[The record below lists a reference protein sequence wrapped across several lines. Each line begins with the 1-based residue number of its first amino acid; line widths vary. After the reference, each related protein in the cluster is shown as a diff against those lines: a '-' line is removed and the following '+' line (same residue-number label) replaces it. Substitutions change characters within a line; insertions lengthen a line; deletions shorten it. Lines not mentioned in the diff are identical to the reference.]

1 MFYSPKR
8 MLALA
13 LAVVMTVTSVGTS
26 AHAYE
31 AEKTDYLSVT
41 DKDGK
46 EILEDES
53 WEEKFPNGTFAFKN
67 DSITLKEKE
76 DQKTKKITIYR
87 LGGTKGKATAK
98 VAVAPAVVALDEE
111 ETDLVYANAA
121 SNTDYTIQVENPI
134 GTDGTI
140 GKKEL
145 ESSYDVKSETKE
157 DNVVLSLDGVK
168 GEYVRYFW
176 HVKTEDEW
184 KPVTSEG
191 EETLTVSTE
200 EFAAGEYMCVVE
212 ADYELSVSKS
222 ASAKERDTE
231 GKEKVWVNVNSRHI
245 TNDAA
250 YEKNTYTDVT
260 MDAAMP
266 YKTTFLQVDFEEG
279 EWVKDIVVKPTDDE
293 EHEAEEM
300 ASFTIYDV
308 EGAAFTETANR
319 FSMCI
324 SDDEEVLDSTMGFSV
339 KEVRVDKSTGKAKV
353 KVKRTGALQYVTSV
367 DYETVDGTA
376 KAGTDYA
383 KADDS
388 IGFSGGIDTA
398 EIEIDL
404 LDDKKKTEEDTYF
417 TIRLKNAKGGNLK
430 KDAEELRVNLFN
442 TDTSSKDNIAT
453 ASKSKEAKDA
463 TARVKEGKKAI
474 TESDNEV
481 KVKAVEKEN
490 TELKLTPVASEDGDM
505 TAQEDSNFL
514 YTLDYRNTNSP
525 WKTTVNVSDVASF
538 YKVDG
543 NSNVSSAT
551 PEEVLLDSKRRDNS
565 YFYIPGL
572 VNRYGQLTGKLHFE
586 TNKENKKLRGYY
598 SGVMMAFGTKDFAN
612 TLTGYTGTS
621 GPESMQKALVN
632 EKAKASYNIHDQYG
646 DANVEKDIDVD
657 IDVFSGTGNAEYLV
671 FKSLISQRDGNVYNR
686 QSKVTNLSDLTLSR
700 RCMNK
705 NILFKI
711 NTPDRERLNSMSQMS
726 NTIGSE
732 TSKLLKGLRPSISF
746 APNGGGYKRL
756 LGRYRVY
763 MGSKFLIK
771 TSGTNGVYK
780 LDEISLK
787 SENGYKWKTATLK
800 NGQAEIELGLPGG
813 ARMDTTAQY
822 SIEFDYNRY
831 QQIQVNCA
839 TSMLENDTASDRT
852 NKMNVIKK
860 NIKVNGSSASWSSNT
875 STYMHTIHSYKNF
888 NTINFGL
895 GEGTKILYND
905 KVYEGSDT
913 ITISDEDMD
922 SAVLSFSVYTAD
934 AVSVVRDPEILGEKK
949 VSLFEDKNNDGK
961 YTAAADGYEP
971 FLVLEA
977 GQSYNIT
984 NFRKRNG
991 HNVVIHV
998 EYAMQPASLNV
1009 PPGATGNETFSVVPS
1024 FVTTMTTEEEKAK
1037 LSKEMKGY
1045 RDIASKDGTAPMYGR
1060 VTSGSV
1066 SFLAGNDNS
1075 PAKMNEKTEAY
1086 EWTPNWDGNLR
1097 ANFSN
1102 PEEIKVYETKMPN
1115 GFVAASTKAQINEYL
1130 GCIHGN
1136 DTYVLTSRVSGTS
1149 GEKIT
1154 ATQKG
1159 GFYTVPEP
1167 PAMAF
1172 ESDPTGEADAPKDTT
1187 GTTSD
1192 QPDVADTSPSVT
1204 MPKINVGLGHG
1215 SFFMEGDEVGFSI
1228 GTQLFGYDRATDGA
1242 NGASVAGSSGFKD
1255 MKDAMTRKG
1264 DNNIFKQ
1271 LRKAGSK
1278 DTYGNNKNGSAGSAT
1293 SMKDKQ
1299 KHGKG
1304 SGTIDIA
1311 FNLSFIWKYSKVTG
1325 HYEFSSAM
1333 IAVTIEG
1340 SLRFQY
1346 RFQVCPIFYV
1356 YVQVGMG
1363 LEMQGGLEVEKKPV
1377 KNEDGTTVI
1386 KNKVSFSG
1394 ISLNPSVY
1402 VEAGAGVGVE
1412 LAKLEVFVK
1421 VSISFAFT
1429 LGKESQ
1435 VDEFITDAAVGFR
1448 AVFLFFSYE
1457 MDLIGCRGGYDA
1469 SRKDDGKKPWF
1480 FSWRVVGID
1489 MGGTEGD
1496 ALDSEVNGA
1505 DVTVSKPKNRYRL
1518 QNIYSSNDNAG
1529 SDMSALAYDVE
1540 GLEEFQVSG
1549 YGNNTSAV
1557 KLASGFDN
1565 ASDFQLLTV
1574 GETNYVLYTIS
1585 RKNPSHSIHT
1595 TQLVM
1600 SKLSTTASVP
1610 EGGSEAPEVMGLVNP
1625 LDENAQTKYIVVDRV
1640 NGEAETTGDL
1650 DYDAVV
1656 DGNKIKVTWT
1666 SYSEDAAADIPESMD
1681 SQSMLQKASQKLQV
1695 KTAEFD
1701 AENPAEFTDAETL
1714 TTEGGFHFLPISG
1727 TSDVHFY
1734 ANTKAYTEEEMEER
1748 KTGYQEKYEQDAEG
1762 NAADG
1767 EEGTGDPYAKANYEY
1782 ALTTDYLYGK
1792 YSKFLYSVKQPDGSY
1807 DTKQMELSDEWKDQ
1821 GTRLVDVQVIKG
1833 DDENYFIAYTT
1844 DQKDTYGEENE
1855 YATVKKLYV
1864 QEATIKTV
1872 EVEAPEVESSQTET
1886 GVIEKREMDLKQPV
1900 LLKTL
1905 VDFDDSDEKDG
1916 EYVGGALTTPME
1928 SPTFTDLKF
1937 LNGKLSSDSEK
1948 ETFMLYNMNAT
1959 TYVIDQK
1966 NIKDALES
1974 DEATINVKPLFE
1986 VDEEEGSM
1994 QAEATIGVDGDGN
2007 ISAVFTQTVPNTVNN
2022 ALYVTKYDPTTQGF
2036 GEAFMLAMNKMQ
2048 VYEDCISQNLSP
2060 EDTKKEFLRK
2070 QEDGKVDKFIFDS
2083 PQIALGKPTTENESG
2098 TLTILTKG
2106 TLTKLV
2112 ETTYE
2117 LGGES
2122 RTEFVPD
2129 TSDGSMDGNAGIYA
2143 ISYGVGKQKIGETS
2157 ITFEKNNFVQNAT
2170 LIGSVS
2176 FRNTGDVAIRAS
2188 KANPAVVT
2196 MKVQTNSGVHEL
2208 AQWEIQGNVL
2218 AGQQVVT
2225 DKIETNPLPA
2235 DVSTGVIFFEIQ
2247 EDPDYSDA
2255 PKISTIGEEEGT
2267 GKITVGEKAELSID
2281 ELEIRPGDTIEQRMV
2296 NGVPCAVADVEM
2308 SVTNWG
2314 VKDASNVTFAIKRSN
2329 GMTEDNEEKYVPL
2342 EVQGDF
2348 IVTEKNQVMIGNGN
2362 EDGVFDFL
2370 AYWDSVKGAVAADK
2384 KIPAGVQRTL
2394 KGRVMIPL
2402 TAFDSEDASGAANI
2416 HMTIQC
2422 DGEEYESRNN
2432 TATSRFVPTTRF
2444 DCLDSVSLTV
2454 GNPISF
2460 KVDLQK
2466 AMDVTR
2472 RSNIM
2477 LTEMM
2482 VSSDGELVEATDKLL
2497 ANAAYNTRTGHA
2509 TITAAKEGSGILRI
2523 ADTTTSSFK
2532 DISFVSSMSGC
2543 NIHTDSPV
2551 YEFVKKAD
2559 GGVTWE
2565 NKDVGTVHEG
2575 TILPEN
2581 SDVCIGK
2588 EGGSFTF
2595 TTYARSIDLYFDGK
2609 IRVSSN
2615 NSFGF
2620 TAKEYNSSKGV
2631 EDGHYFKR
2639 QTIDFGNTQLKKHTV
2654 TVKVL
2659 SGTASFDQMVEYYAD
2674 RSEGVSNLDIETDE
2688 TAPRIF
2694 LGKSLPDEGT
2704 RLKPGTVLEIPVYV
2718 YDDVML
2724 NSISINGSG
2733 AEENESNQFAKGTL
2747 RIKKNGVYHVIV
2759 QDSSGNISQKQVE
2772 ITCYEEDAEKV
2783 KGVTDSWPEVDLKL
2797 VDDNGEEITTA
2808 TNSNA
2813 YFGYEIQ
2820 AEHKVESI
2828 EVSKVDMEAT
2838 DVTAI
2843 GDPVEV
2849 EEDVEELSGTYPV
2862 NLMSNGYYE
2871 VKVTDKVG
2879 NITKV
2884 IYNVDML
2891 SRGQI
2896 VTLYVADHEKGE
2908 MFYCVGDEE
2917 NEIALKKLAI
2927 YKGVV
2932 EAEEFDSNLNV
2943 AGKEPLFVKTYT
2955 KETMDSGTITLDK
2968 KISQS
2973 KFTVVASDVS
2983 GKVTHY
2989 VYSDGTCLDNLVVGN
3004 AEDLGYGL
3012 QINEEFKPYQREYE
3026 VFLPYG
3032 YPLDR
3037 VPEVNV
3043 VAKENAKVSKVWD
3056 EDVLTI
3062 TVKSGRVE
3070 NRYVITLTRE
3080 ICTCDMALDTAG
3092 ALLVVPKEG
3101 GHATEQIPAKAHVVS
3116 CKVHGKH
3123 LEENVTY
3130 AYEIETAGYEI
3141 PLYET
3146 AGTETELLESAR
3158 PEYKFGEAVDE
3169 ETGVVEM
3176 VTAETVTVE
3185 TVQVDTPSSTVT
3197 IGEDTVIRLTGN
3209 TLDSSRIPEGTNQV
3223 FVRVKVTATSPSMK
3237 AHRYVTYRISNQ
3249 YDVGLYLTPGGQVT
3263 CGEDTM
3269 MAMEGNENLQ
3279 DELEKEGVLLQGSD
3293 EPIHYD
3299 LDTGSELLLCAQEK
3313 EGYEFVGWFNDEE
3326 EKLSSEKEILYIV
3339 GKDASIRAL
3348 FKDVVKPTGSITLT
3362 DKTGTNNVM
3371 TSDEGDILVSA
3382 EGFTAEIKA
3391 EDAHSGVQSVQY
3403 QIVKNGETYD
3413 PEGEWKTYG
3422 LAPLELTDEMD
3433 FVMYAKIVDK
3443 DGNETIVQS
3452 ERTMIEKSFAGI
3464 DVAPNFTEGAF
3475 TNRKD
3480 AAIMVLVKKGIAA
3493 IREITYKVGEET
3505 YTSEEMTFGVEN
3517 LPDGVYD
3524 VTIQVTD
3531 VFGKTVETVVPVK
3544 KDTGNPVLTITGVP
3558 ETETVE
3564 EAILGIEADGGLSGV
3579 KEVRVNGEAWAED
3592 TYTVTENGTYVFEL
3606 ENNAGT
3612 AVAETVN
3619 IDKILIPT
3627 PAPTVAPTFAPT
3639 VAPTLEPTTPPTANA
3654 GAGEMPNGATGVT
3667 TASPAEN
3674 VIPDITEIKVPAKMT
3689 VGKGTS
3695 EVISAQVLPA
3705 GSEAN
3710 GLTYESTKKS
3720 VATVNAQGVITGK
3733 KFGKTEIIVRSKKN
3747 PNVMAKIAVT
3757 VVLPVTKEI
3766 RLESIGKK
3774 GARVTW
3780 KGVKEAVAYKVY
3792 RSTKSN
3798 GTYKLVAKVK
3808 QSVYTSKR
3816 KNADKYYYKVVAVA
3830 KNKKYNSDYSAY
3842 TAKIQLPPAAAGV
3855 SAEVTKTKAEKLAG
3869 KVKKV
3874 KAKAKKGKIV
3884 VSWKKFKNAKGY
3896 VVYRAESQYGIF
3908 DEYKV
3913 VKTAKLKDT
3922 CVVKGKKYYYK
3933 VRAITY
3939 KNGERKLISDITKQI
3954 HAKAR

>member
-8 MLALA
+8 LLALA
-13 LAVVMTVTSVGTS
+13 LAVVMTITSVGTS
-26 AHAYE
+26 AYAYE

-176 HVKTEDEW
+176 HVKTENEW

-191 EETLTVSTE
+191 EETLTVSPE

-279 EWVKDIVVKPTDDE
+279 EWVKDILVKVNDDE
-293 EHEAEEM
+293 EHEAEEL

-383 KADDS
+383 KAEDS
-388 IGFSGGIDTA
+388 IGFSGGIDVA

-430 KDAEELRVNLFN
+430 KDAEEIRVNLFN
-442 TDTSSKDNIAT
+442 TDTSSKDNVAT

-505 TAQEDSNFL
+505 TAQEDANFHYKL
-514 YTLDYRNTNSP
+514 NLNGARNWWSANE
-525 WKTTVNVSDVASF
+525 KVSDVGSF

-543 NSNVSSAT
+543 NSKVSSAT
-551 PEEVLLDSKRRDNS
+551 AGSVLLDTNRRDNS
-565 YFYIPGL
+565 YFHIPNL
-572 VNRYGQLTGKLHFE
+572 CNRYDLLTGKLYFE
-586 TNKENKKLRGYY
+586 TNYALYWAREYY
-598 SGVMMAFGTKDFAN
+598 SGVMMALGTESFAN
-612 TLTGYTGTS
+612 TISDYTSTS
-621 GPESMQKALVN
+621 GEASMESAISKQKNNAT
-632 EKAKASYNIHDQYG
+632 YNIYDQYDDNDKSRSISVNLNNISNTGSADYLVLKSFITKRG
-646 DANVEKDIDVD
+646 DTVRNRHTKVSVQSDLMLRRRALSKDIK
-657 IDVFSGTGNAEYLV
+657 I
-671 FKSLISQRDGNVYNR
+671 NV
-686 QSKVTNLSDLTLSR
+686 
-700 RCMNK
+700 
-705 NILFKI
+705 
-711 NTPDRERLNSMSQMS
+711 NTPDSDRLTSISQKN
-726 NTIGSE
+726 NTIGKE
-732 TSKLLKGLRPSISF
+732 TKALIKGIQPSISLE
-746 APNGGGYKRL
+746 NGGYNGSKKL
-756 LGRYRVY
+756 Y
-763 MGSKFLIK
+763 MGSNLLVK

-780 LDEISLK
+780 LDKISLK
-787 SENGYKWKTATLK
+787 ADGRQVYTRTLSGGKTNVQLENGSS
-800 NGQAEIELGLPGG
+800 
-813 ARMDTTAQY
+813 RMSTSAQY
-822 SIEFDYNRY
+822 SIDFDYNRY

-839 TSMLENDTASDRT
+839 TSMLETDTASDRT

-860 NIKVNGSSASWSSNT
+860 NLKVNGSSASWSSNT

-922 SAVLSFSVYTAD
+922 AAVISFSVYTAD

-961 YTAAADGYEP
+961 YTAVGDGYEP
-971 FLVLEA
+971 FLVLDA
-977 GQSYNIT
+977 GQSYPIT
-984 NFRKRNG
+984 EFRKRNG

-1075 PAKMNEKTEAY
+1075 PAKMNEETEAY

-1097 ANFSN
+1097 ANFAN
-1102 PEEIKVYETKMPN
+1102 PEKIKVYETKMPN

-1159 GFYTVPEP
+1159 GFYTAPEP

-1172 ESDPTGEADAPKDTT
+1172 ESEPTGEADAPKDST

-1192 QPDVADTSPSVT
+1192 QPDVANTSPSVK

-1215 SFFMEGDEVGFSI
+1215 SFFMEGDEIGFSI
-1228 GTQLFGYDRATDGA
+1228 GTQLWGYDRATDGA
-1242 NGASVAGSSGFKD
+1242 NGTSVMGSSAMKD
-1255 MKDAMTRKG
+1255 MKDAMTSK
-1264 DNNIFKQ
+1264 DDNIFKQ

-1278 DTYGNNKNGSAGSAT
+1278 DTYSNNKKGSAGSAT

-1299 KHGKG
+1299 KNGKG
-1304 SGTIDIA
+1304 SGSIDFA
-1311 FNLSFIWKYSKVTG
+1311 VNMSFIWKYSKLTG
-1325 HYEFSSAM
+1325 HFEFSSAM
-1333 IAVTIEG
+1333 IALSIEG

-1356 YVQVGMG
+1356 YVQVGLG
-1363 LEMQGGLEVEKKPV
+1363 LEAQTGLEVEKKEV
-1377 KNEDGTTVI
+1377 EKKDGTTTI
-1386 KNKVSFSG
+1386 KNDVSFAG
-1394 ISLNPSVY
+1394 ISLNPTAY

-1412 LAKLEVFVK
+1412 LAKLEIFVK
-1421 VSISFAFT
+1421 VSVSFAFT
-1429 LGKESQ
+1429 LGEECQ

-1457 MDLIGCRGGYDA
+1457 MDLIGCRAGYDA
-1469 SRKDDGKKPWF
+1469 SREDDGKQPWF

-1496 ALDSEVNGA
+1496 AIDSEVDGA
-1505 DVTVSKPKNRYRL
+1505 GVTVSKPKNRYRL
-1518 QNIYSSNDNAG
+1518 QNIYSSDDNAG

-1540 GLEEFQVSG
+1540 GIDEFQVSG

-1610 EGGSEAPEVMGLVNP
+1610 EGGDLQATEVMGLVNP

-1666 SYSEDAAADIPESMD
+1666 SYSEDAASDIPESMD

-1714 TTEGGFHFLPISG
+1714 TTEDGFHFLPISG

-1734 ANTKAYTEEEMEER
+1734 ADTKAYTEEEMAER

-1792 YSKFLYSVKQPDGSY
+1792 YSKFHYSVKQPDGSY
-1807 DTKQMELSDEWKDQ
+1807 DTKQMELSDEWKEQ
-1821 GTRLVDVQVIKG
+1821 GTRLADVQVIKG

-1864 QEATIKTV
+1864 QEATIEMVDV
-1872 EVEAPEVESSQTET
+1872 EVETAEVETAVVESEAAET
-1886 GVIEKREMDLKQPV
+1886 TKTQRREMNLKQPV

-1966 NIKDALES
+1966 NIKDALGS
-1974 DEATINVKPLFE
+1974 DEAAINVKPLFE

-2060 EDTKKEFLRK
+2060 EDTKKEFFRK
-2070 QEDGKVDKFIFDS
+2070 QEDGKVDKFIFNS
-2083 PQIALGKPTTENESG
+2083 PQIALGKPSTENESG

-2157 ITFEKNNFVQNAT
+2157 ITFEKNNFVKNAT

-2188 KANPAVVT
+2188 KANPAMVT
-2196 MKVQTNSGVHEL
+2196 MKVQTNSGVYEL
-2208 AQWEIQGNVL
+2208 AQWELQGNVL

-2255 PKISTIGEEEGT
+2255 PKLSSIEEEEGT

-2281 ELEIRPGDTIEQRMV
+2281 ALEIRPGDTIEQRTV

-2308 SVTNWG
+2308 SVTNLG

-2329 GMTEDNEEKYVPL
+2329 GITGDNEEKYVPL

-2370 AYWDSVKGAVAADK
+2370 AYWDSIKGAVAADK

-2416 HMTIQC
+2416 HMTVQC

-2432 TATSRFVPTTRF
+2432 TATARFVPTTRF

-2497 ANAAYNTRTGHA
+2497 ANAAYNTRTGYA

-2523 ADTTTSSFK
+2523 ADTATSSFK

-2581 SDVCIGK
+2581 SDICIGK

-2659 SGTASFDQMVEYYAD
+2659 SGTASFDHMVEYYAD

-2772 ITCYEEDAEKV
+2772 ITCYEEDDEKV
-2783 KGVTDSWPEVDLKL
+2783 KDVTDTWPEVALKL
-2797 VDDNGEEITTA
+2797 VDDNGAEITEA

-2820 AEHKVESI
+2820 AENKVESI
-2828 EVSKVDMEAT
+2828 EVSKVDMETT

-2849 EEDVEELSGTYPV
+2849 EEEMEELSGTYPV

-2871 VKVTDKVG
+2871 VKVTDKIG
-2879 NITKV
+2879 NVTKV

-2891 SRGQI
+2891 SRGQV

-2955 KETMDSGTITLDK
+2955 QETMDSGTITLDK
-2968 KISQS
+2968 KISHS

-3012 QINEEFKPYQREYE
+3012 QVNEEFKPYQREYE

-3032 YPLDR
+3032 YPLER

-3043 VAKENAKVSKVWD
+3043 VAKENPKYP
-3056 EDVLTI
+3056 
-3062 TVKSGRVE
+3062 
-3070 NRYVITLTRE
+3070 RYGMR
-3080 ICTCDMALDTAG
+3080 M
-3092 ALLVVPKEG
+3092 
-3101 GHATEQIPAKAHVVS
+3101 
-3116 CKVHGKH
+3116 
-3123 LEENVTY
+3123 
-3130 AYEIETAGYEI
+3130 
-3141 PLYET
+3141 
-3146 AGTETELLESAR
+3146 
-3158 PEYKFGEAVDE
+3158 F
-3169 ETGVVEM
+3169 
-3176 VTAETVTVE
+3176 
-3185 TVQVDTPSSTVT
+3185 
-3197 IGEDTVIRLTGN
+3197 
-3209 TLDSSRIPEGTNQV
+3209 
-3223 FVRVKVTATSPSMK
+3223 
-3237 AHRYVTYRISNQ
+3237 
-3249 YDVGLYLTPGGQVT
+3249 
-3263 CGEDTM
+3263 
-3269 MAMEGNENLQ
+3269 
-3279 DELEKEGVLLQGSD
+3279 
-3293 EPIHYD
+3293 
-3299 LDTGSELLLCAQEK
+3299 
-3313 EGYEFVGWFNDEE
+3313 
-3326 EKLSSEKEILYIV
+3326 
-3339 GKDASIRAL
+3339 
-3348 FKDVVKPTGSITLT
+3348 
-3362 DKTGTNNVM
+3362 
-3371 TSDEGDILVSA
+3371 
-3382 EGFTAEIKA
+3382 
-3391 EDAHSGVQSVQY
+3391 
-3403 QIVKNGETYD
+3403 
-3413 PEGEWKTYG
+3413 
-3422 LAPLELTDEMD
+3422 
-3433 FVMYAKIVDK
+3433 
-3443 DGNETIVQS
+3443 
-3452 ERTMIEKSFAGI
+3452 
-3464 DVAPNFTEGAF
+3464 
-3475 TNRKD
+3475 
-3480 AAIMVLVKKGIAA
+3480 
-3493 IREITYKVGEET
+3493 
-3505 YTSEEMTFGVEN
+3505 
-3517 LPDGVYD
+3517 
-3524 VTIQVTD
+3524 
-3531 VFGKTVETVVPVK
+3531 
-3544 KDTGNPVLTITGVP
+3544 
-3558 ETETVE
+3558 
-3564 EAILGIEADGGLSGV
+3564 
-3579 KEVRVNGEAWAED
+3579 
-3592 TYTVTENGTYVFEL
+3592 
-3606 ENNAGT
+3606 
-3612 AVAETVN
+3612 
-3619 IDKILIPT
+3619 
-3627 PAPTVAPTFAPT
+3627 
-3639 VAPTLEPTTPPTANA
+3639 
-3654 GAGEMPNGATGVT
+3654 
-3667 TASPAEN
+3667 
-3674 VIPDITEIKVPAKMT
+3674 
-3689 VGKGTS
+3689 
-3695 EVISAQVLPA
+3695 
-3705 GSEAN
+3705 
-3710 GLTYESTKKS
+3710 
-3720 VATVNAQGVITGK
+3720 
-3733 KFGKTEIIVRSKKN
+3733 
-3747 PNVMAKIAVT
+3747 
-3757 VVLPVTKEI
+3757 
-3766 RLESIGKK
+3766 
-3774 GARVTW
+3774 
-3780 KGVKEAVAYKVY
+3780 
-3792 RSTKSN
+3792 
-3798 GTYKLVAKVK
+3798 
-3808 QSVYTSKR
+3808 
-3816 KNADKYYYKVVAVA
+3816 
-3830 KNKKYNSDYSAY
+3830 
-3842 TAKIQLPPAAAGV
+3842 
-3855 SAEVTKTKAEKLAG
+3855 
-3869 KVKKV
+3869 
-3874 KAKAKKGKIV
+3874 
-3884 VSWKKFKNAKGY
+3884 
-3896 VVYRAESQYGIF
+3896 
-3908 DEYKV
+3908 
-3913 VKTAKLKDT
+3913 
-3922 CVVKGKKYYYK
+3922 
-3933 VRAITY
+3933 
-3939 KNGERKLISDITKQI
+3939 
-3954 HAKAR
+3954 

>member
-53 WEEKFPNGTFAFKN
+53 WEEKFPNGTFAFKY

-339 KEVRVDKSTGKAKV
+339 KEVRVDKSTGKVKV

-383 KADDS
+383 KAKAS
-388 IGFSGGIDTA
+388 LGFSGGIDTG

-404 LDDKKKTEEDTYF
+404 LDDKKKTDEDTYF

-430 KDAEELRVNLFN
+430 KGADEIRVNLFN
-442 TDTSSKDNIAT
+442 TDTSSKDNVAT

-463 TARVKEGKKAI
+463 TSRVKESKKAI

-481 KVKAVEKEN
+481 KVEAVEKEN
-490 TELKLTPVASEDGDM
+490 TELKLDSMEPEEGDM
-505 TAQEDSNFL
+505 AAQEDANFHYNL
-514 YTLDYRNTNSP
+514 
-525 WKTTVNVSDVASF
+525 NVSGAYSSWGDTVKVSDAGSF

-543 NSNVSSAT
+543 NSRVSSAT
-551 PEEVLLDSKRRDNS
+551 AGSVLLDTKRRDNS
-565 YFYIPGL
+565 YFYIPNL
-572 VNRYGQLTGKLHFE
+572 CNRYDKLTGNLYFQ
-586 TNKENKKLRGYY
+586 TNYALYWAREYY
-598 SGVMMAFGTKDFAN
+598 SGVMMALGTESFAN
-612 TLTGYTGTS
+612 TISDYTSTS
-621 GPESMQKALVN
+621 GENAMENAINSQKG
-632 EKAKASYNIHDQYG
+632 KATYNIYDQY
-646 DANVEKDIDVD
+646 DDNDKSRSISVD
-657 IDVFSGTGNAEYLV
+657 LNSISNTGSADYLV
-671 FKSLISQRDGNVYNR
+671 FKSFVTKRGKTIRDR
-686 QSKVTNLSDLTLSR
+686 HTKVSVQSDLTLR
-700 RCMNK
+700 RRALSK
-705 NILFKI
+705 DIKI
-711 NTPDRERLNSMSQMS
+711 NVNTPDSDRLTSISQKN

-732 TSKLLKGLRPSISF
+732 TKALIKGIQPSISLQS
-746 APNGGGYKRL
+746 GGYNSKKKW
-756 LGRYRVY
+756 Y
-763 MGSKFLIK
+763 MGSDLLVK

-780 LDEISLK
+780 LDKISLK
-787 SENGYKWKTATLK
+787 ADGKQVYTRTLSNGKTNVQLQ
-800 NGQAEIELGLPGG
+800 NGSS
-813 ARMDTTAQY
+813 RMSTSAQY
-822 SIEFDYNRY
+822 SIDFDYNRY
-831 QQIQVNCA
+831 QQIQINCA
-839 TSMLENDTASDRT
+839 TSMLDVDTADDRMD
-852 NKMNVIKK
+852 KMNLIKK

-913 ITISDEDMD
+913 ITISDADMD

-971 FLVLEA
+971 FLVLDA
-977 GQSYNIT
+977 GQSYDIT

-991 HNVVIHV
+991 NNVVIHV
-998 EYAMQPASLNV
+998 EYSMQPASLNV
-1009 PPGATGNETFSVVPS
+1009 PPGATGNETFTVVPG
-1024 FVTTMTTEEEKAK
+1024 FVTTLTTEEEKAK

-1060 VTSGSV
+1060 VSGGSV

-1075 PAKMNEKTEAY
+1075 PARMNEQTEAY
-1086 EWTPNWDGNLR
+1086 EWTPDWDGNLR
-1097 ANFSN
+1097 ANFDN
-1102 PEEIKVYETKMPN
+1102 PEKIKVYETKMPN

-1136 DTYVLTSRVSGTS
+1136 DTYVLTSRVNGTT

-1172 ESDPTGEADAPKDTT
+1172 ESDPTGEAAAPSDNT

-1192 QPDVADTSPSVT
+1192 QPDVAKTSPSVD
-1204 MPKINVGLGHG
+1204 MPKINIGLGHG
-1215 SFFMEGDEVGFSI
+1215 SFFMEGDEIGFSI
-1228 GTQLFGYDRATDGA
+1228 GTQIFGYDRATDGA
-1242 NGASVAGSSGFKD
+1242 NGTSVLGSSAMKD
-1255 MKDAMTRKG
+1255 MKDAMTSK
-1264 DNNIFKQ
+1264 DDNIFKQ

-1278 DTYGNNKNGSAGSAT
+1278 DTYSNNKKGSAGSAT

-1304 SGTIDIA
+1304 SGSIDFA
-1311 FNLSFIWKYSKVTG
+1311 VNMSFIWKYSKLTG
-1325 HYEFSSAM
+1325 HFEFSSAM
-1333 IAVTIEG
+1333 IALSIEG

-1356 YVQVGMG
+1356 YVQVGLGLEAQTG
-1363 LEMQGGLEVEKKPV
+1363 LEMEKKEV
-1377 KNEDGTTVI
+1377 QKEDGTTTI
-1386 KNKVSFSG
+1386 KNEVSFAG
-1394 ISLNPSVY
+1394 ISLNPSAY

-1412 LAKLEVFVK
+1412 LAKLEIFVK
-1421 VSISFAFT
+1421 VSVSFAFT
-1429 LGKESQ
+1429 LGEESQ

-1457 MDLIGCRGGYDA
+1457 MDLIGCRAGYDA
-1469 SRKDDGKKPWF
+1469 SRKDEGKKPWF

-1496 ALDSEVNGA
+1496 DIDSEVDGA
-1505 DVTVSKPKNRYRL
+1505 GVTVSKPKNRYRL
-1518 QNIYSSNDNAG
+1518 QNIYSSDDNAE

-1540 GLEEFQVSG
+1540 GIEEFQVSG

-1557 KLASGFDN
+1557 ELASGFDN

-1610 EGGSEAPEVMGLVNP
+1610 EGGDLEAQEVMGLVNP
-1625 LDENAQTKYIVVDRV
+1625 IDENAATKYIVVDRV
-1640 NGEAETTGDL
+1640 GGAADATGDL

-1666 SYSEDAAADIPESMD
+1666 SYMENAADDIPESMD

-1701 AENPAEFTDAETL
+1701 AENPAEFTEAKAL
-1714 TTEGGFHFLPISG
+1714 TTEGAFNFLPKSG
-1727 TSDVHFY
+1727 TSDVHFF
-1734 ANTKAYTEEEMEER
+1734 ADTKAYSEEEMAER
-1748 KTGYQEKYEQDAEG
+1748 ETGYQEKYEQDAEG
-1762 NAADG
+1762 NEADG

-1792 YSKFLYSVKQPDGSY
+1792 YSRLYYSVKQPDGLY
-1807 DTKQMELSDEWKDQ
+1807 DTQNVELTDEWKEQ
-1821 GTRLVDVQVIKG
+1821 GTRLNDVQVIKG
-1833 DDENYFIAYTT
+1833 SDDNYFIAYTT
-1844 DQKDTYGEENE
+1844 DQKNTYGEENE
-1855 YATVKKLYV
+1855 YATVKKLYI
-1864 QEATIKTV
+1864 QEATVETV
-1872 EVEAPEVESSQTET
+1872 EVETAAAESADVETTTVER
-1886 GVIEKREMDLKQPV
+1886 REMDLKQPV

-1905 VDFDDSDEKDG
+1905 VDFEDSDEKDG

-1928 SPTFTDLKF
+1928 SPNFTDLKF
-1937 LNGKLSSDSEK
+1937 LEGKLSSDSDK
-1948 ETFMLYNMNAT
+1948 EIFMLYNMNST

-1966 NIKDALES
+1966 NIKDALGS

-1986 VDEEEGSM
+1986 VDTEDGSM

-2060 EDTKKEFLRK
+2060 EDTRKAFFQK
-2070 QEDGKVDKFIFDS
+2070 QEDGKVDKFIFNS

-2157 ITFEKNNFVQNAT
+2157 ITFEKNNFVKNAT
-2170 LIGSVS
+2170 LNGNVS

-2188 KANPAVVT
+2188 EANPATVT
-2196 MKVQTNSGVHEL
+2196 MKVQTDSGVYEL
-2208 AQWEIQGNVL
+2208 AQWELKGNVL

-2255 PKISTIGEEEGT
+2255 PKISSIEEEEGT

-2281 ELEIRPGDTIEQRMV
+2281 ELEIRTGDTIEQRTV

-2308 SVTNWG
+2308 SVSNLG
-2314 VKDASNVTFAIKRSN
+2314 VKNASNVTFAIKRSS
-2329 GMTEDNEEKYVPL
+2329 GMTADNEEKYVPL

-2348 IVTEKNQVMIGNGN
+2348 VLGENDEVLIGNGN
-2362 EDGVFDFL
+2362 EEGVFDFL
-2370 AYWDSVKGAVAADK
+2370 SYWDETDGAVVANK
-2384 KIPAGVQRTL
+2384 IIPAGTTRTI

-2444 DCLDSVSLTV
+2444 DCLDNVSLTV
-2454 GNPISF
+2454 GNPVSF
-2460 KVDLQK
+2460 KVNLQK
-2466 AMDVTR
+2466 AMDITR

-2477 LTEMM
+2477 LTEMK
-2482 VSSDGELVEATDKLL
+2482 VSSNGELVEATDKLL

-2523 ADTTTSSFK
+2523 ADTATSSFK
-2532 DISFVSSMSGC
+2532 DIAFVSTMSGC

-2551 YEFVKKAD
+2551 YEFLKKAD

-2581 SDVCIGK
+2581 SDICIGK

-2609 IRVSSN
+2609 VRVSSI

-2620 TAKEYNSSKGV
+2620 TAREYNSSDGV

-2659 SGTASFDQMVEYYAD
+2659 SGTASFDHMVEYYAD
-2674 RSEGVSNLDIETDE
+2674 RSEGVSNLDILVDE

-2704 RLKPGTVLEIPVYV
+2704 RLKPGTLLEIPVYV

-2772 ITCYEEDAEKV
+2772 ITCYEEGAEKV
-2783 KGVTDSWPEVDLKL
+2783 QDATDTWPKVDLKL
-2797 VDDNGEEITTA
+2797 VDDKDQEITTA

-2828 EVSKVDMEAT
+2828 EVSKVDMETT

-2849 EEDVEELSGTYPV
+2849 EADVEELSGTYPV

-2871 VKVTDKVG
+2871 VKVTDKIG
-2879 NITKV
+2879 NVTKV

-2891 SRGQI
+2891 SRGQV
-2896 VTLYVADHEKGE
+2896 VTLYVADHEKNE
-2908 MFYCVGDEE
+2908 MFYCVGDED
-2917 NEIALKKLAI
+2917 NEIALKKMVI

-2932 EAEEFDSNLNV
+2932 EADEYDQDLNV
-2943 AGKEPLFVKTYT
+2943 AGKEPLFTKTYDD
-2955 KETMDSGTITLDK
+2955 ETMDSETITLDK
-2968 KISQS
+2968 KIGHS
-2973 KFTVVASDVS
+2973 KFTIIASDVS

-3043 VAKENAKVSKVWD
+3043 VAKENAQVSKVWN
-3056 EDVLTI
+3056 EDVLTL

-3070 NRYVITLTRE
+3070 NTYTITLNRE
-3080 ICTCDMALDTAG
+3080 ICTCDMVLDVDESTII
-3092 ALLVVPKEG
+3092 VPKES
-3101 GHATEQIPAKAHVVS
+3101 GHAAEEIRARADVVQ
-3116 CKVHGKH
+3116 CEVHGKH
-3123 LEENVTY
+3123 LVENITY

-3146 AGTETELLESAR
+3146 AGIETELLESAR
-3158 PEYKFGEAVDE
+3158 PEYNFGENVDV
-3169 ETGVVEM
+3169 ETVTVET
-3176 VTAETVTVE
+3176 VTAETVTIE

-3209 TLDSSRIPEGTNQV
+3209 TLDASRIPEGTNQV

-3269 MAMEGNENLQ
+3269 MAMEGNEGSQ
-3279 DELEKEGVLLQGSD
+3279 EELEKEGVLLQDPD
-3293 EPIHYD
+3293 EPIRYD

-3313 EGYEFVGWFNDEE
+3313 EGYEFVGWFNADE
-3326 EKLSSEKEILYIV
+3326 EKLSANKEILYIV

-3403 QIVKNGETYD
+3403 QIVKRGETYD
-3413 PEGEWKTYG
+3413 PAGEWKTYG
-3422 LAPLELTDEMD
+3422 LTPLDLTEEMD
-3433 FVMYAKIVDK
+3433 FVMYVKIVDK

-3464 DVAPNFTEGAF
+3464 DAAPNFTEGVF

-3544 KDTGNPVLTITGVP
+3544 KDTENPVLTITGVP

-3564 EAILGIEADGGLSGV
+3564 EAVLGIEADGGLSGV
-3579 KEVRVNGEAWAED
+3579 KEVRVNGETWAED

-3627 PAPTVAPTFAPT
+3627 PAPTPT
-3639 VAPTLEPTTPPTANA
+3639 VAPALEPTTPPTANA
-3654 GAGEMPNGATGVT
+3654 GVGEMPNGATGVT

-3695 EVISAQVLPA
+3695 EAISAQVLPA

-3720 VATVNAQGVITGK
+3720 VATVSAQGVITGK

-3747 PNVMAKIAVT
+3747 SNVKAKIAVT

-3766 RLESIGKK
+3766 RLESLGKK

-3808 QSVYTSKR
+3808 QSVYTSK
-3816 KNADKYYYKVVAVA
+3816 KKDADKYYYKVVAVA

-3842 TAKIQLPPAAAGV
+3842 TAKVQLPPAAAGV
-3855 SAEVTKTKAEKLAG
+3855 SADVTKVKAEKLAG

-3884 VSWKKFKNAKGY
+3884 VSWKKFKNAKSY